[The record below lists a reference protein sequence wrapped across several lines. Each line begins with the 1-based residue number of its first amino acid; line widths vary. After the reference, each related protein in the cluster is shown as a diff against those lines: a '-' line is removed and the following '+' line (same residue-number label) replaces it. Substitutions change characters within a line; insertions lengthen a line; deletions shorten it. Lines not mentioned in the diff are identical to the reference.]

1 MTDQRYEQAFTDA
14 FAHITAQ
21 PRPGLVVDAADVTR
35 RPTAPARRGSGLR
48 RFAAAAAVLVVLG
61 LVWAAL
67 RPVPLVGVPAPAAP
81 VPEPVTVWD
90 SAILGFDVDDSLPYE
105 SAQVTVSVA
114 DGRLHIELAATKHG
128 AAPRNV
134 GSFTAPAG
142 RYWST
147 VVDRDLA
154 VAILPGVAA
163 DVISLSPFDTVQ
175 SAYLSTTG
183 LTAVAVERD
192 RDADFRGLIWREG
205 DAFRDSLGTPVASAR
220 LTVDGPVD
228 PGTTRRSLTVIRDEG
243 LEVWGWVD
251 SANTAGTTRSLATQP
266 VGSLVQVSAT
276 GSSGEDFADVTWI
289 GFLPAGGSD
298 PSLTVAD
305 AGISWGSAPVGDSGR
320 VAVLVTARSTR
331 KGDSPVTSVTYTDA
345 AGQRVTYIPW
355 MR

>member
-1 MTDQRYEQAFTDA
+1 MTDQRYEQAFADA

-21 PRPGLVVDAADVTR
+21 PRPGFTVDVARLSA
-35 RPTAPARRGSGLR
+35 APARRGVGLR
-48 RFAAAAAVLVVLG
+48 RLAVAAAVLVVLG

-67 RPVPLVGVPAPAAP
+67 RPVPLVGLPVAP
-81 VPEPVTVWD
+81 VTEPVTVVD

-114 DGRLHIELAATKHG
+114 DGRLHIELAATRRG
-128 AAPRNV
+128 AAARSV
-134 GSFTAPAG
+134 GSFTAPEG

-154 VAILPGVAA
+154 VAILPGRAA

-205 DAFRDSLGTPVASAR
+205 DAFRDSLGTPVASAQ
-220 LTVDGPVD
+220 VAVGGPVD
-228 PGTTRRSLTVIRDEG
+228 PGTTRPSLTVLRDEG
-243 LEVWGWVD
+243 LGVWGWVD
-251 SANTAGTTRSLATQP
+251 GASGDGTVRPLTSEPLGSLMELSATAG
-266 VGSLVQVSAT
+266 
-276 GSSGEDFADVTWI
+276 SGEDFTDVSWI

-298 PSLTVAD
+298 PSPAVAS

-320 VAVLVTARSTR
+320 VAILVTARSIR

-345 AGQRVTYIPW
+345 AGQRVTYIPGL
-355 MR
+355 R